1 MCNECLIN
9 NLLHKITKIILKS
22 QSFST
27 NQSRHIGID
36 FHNFHPIP
44 LQKHTTHYENKQ
56 YFKNQ
61 FTQSKQNP
69 QTATPI
75 SPCSK
80 HPKRLG
86 CFRCFKCFKCFKC
99 FRCFKFAF
107 GPKKRLFL
115 VQIGTKTVFQVFQ
128 SFQIRSQIPPIG
140 RDIPQAYN
148 GNPSPKTPH
157 IIYIKEAYIEKEPPP
172 VPRK

>member
-80 HPKRLG
+80 HPKRPG
-86 CFRCFKCFKCFKC
+86 CFKCFKCFRC

-128 SFQIRSQIPPIG
+128 SFQIRSQIPPACKEIPPACNG
-140 RDIPQAYN
+140 R
-148 GNPSPKTPH
+148 PKISTTH
-157 IIYIKEAYIEKEPPP
+157 
-172 VPRK
+172 

>member
-1 MCNECLIN
+1 MFNKCLIN

-75 SPCSK
+75 SLL
-80 HPKRLG
+80 PKVPKKPG
-86 CFRCFKCFKCFKC
+86 CFKCFRCFK
-99 FRCFKFAF
+99 CFKFAF

-128 SFQIRSQIPPIG
+128 SFQIRSQIPPKV
-140 RDIPQAYN
+140 RDMP
-148 GNPSPKTPH
+148 
-157 IIYIKEAYIEKEPPP
+157 
-172 VPRK
+172 

>member
-75 SPCSK
+75 SPAQSTPRDPGVSSVSSVSGVSGVSSASSSLLDQKNARFWSK
-80 HPKRLG
+80 SEQTPNIVTIQLCNNMG
-86 CFRCFKCFKCFKC
+86 
-99 FRCFKFAF
+99 ALSV
-107 GPKKRLFL
+107 GMLF
-115 VQIGTKTVFQVFQ
+115 
-128 SFQIRSQIPPIG
+128 
-140 RDIPQAYN
+140 
-148 GNPSPKTPH
+148 
-157 IIYIKEAYIEKEPPP
+157 
-172 VPRK
+172 

>member
-1 MCNECLIN
+1 MFNKCLIN

-80 HPKRLG
+80 HPKKPGVSGVSSVSGVSGVSSSLLDQKNA
-86 CFRCFKCFKCFKC
+86 CFWSKSEQKRCFKCPNHSKSGA
-99 FRCFKFAF
+99 KFHPQVGTCLRHIMEAP
-107 GPKKRLFL
+107 PKKNN
-115 VQIGTKTVFQVFQ
+115 TTH
-128 SFQIRSQIPPIG
+128 
-140 RDIPQAYN
+140 Y
-148 GNPSPKTPH
+148 
-157 IIYIKEAYIEKEPPP
+157 IYSKGATTRPTQ
-172 VPRK
+172 

>member
-61 FTQSKQNP
+61 FTQSKLYP

-75 SPCSK
+75 SPAQSTPRDPGISGVSSVSSVSGVSSSLLDQKNACFWSK
-80 HPKRLG
+80 SEQK
-86 CFRCFKCFKCFKC
+86 RCFKCSNHSKSGA
-99 FRCFKFAF
+99 KFHPHVRRYLRHVMGA
-107 GPKKRLFL
+107 PK
-115 VQIGTKTVFQVFQ
+115 
-128 SFQIRSQIPPIG
+128 
-140 RDIPQAYN
+140 
-148 GNPSPKTPH
+148 
-157 IIYIKEAYIEKEPPP
+157 
-172 VPRK
+172 